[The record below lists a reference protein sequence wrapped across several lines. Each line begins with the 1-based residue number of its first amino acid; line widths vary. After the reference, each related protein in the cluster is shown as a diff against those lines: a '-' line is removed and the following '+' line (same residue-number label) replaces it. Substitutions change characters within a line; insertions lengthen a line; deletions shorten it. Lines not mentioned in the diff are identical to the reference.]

1 MIGRLVL
8 LLVFSLYTIC
18 TSAQADGKR
27 LYTKDNPLVYE
38 DTWNLWPYSF
48 LNEHGE
54 PEGYNIDLLK
64 LMMSKLDI
72 PYVIKLKSRQ
82 EVLEDLKSGKCDLTV
97 YMTTELYKGALY
109 GKSPIMLF
117 TQSVATPKNKPVT
130 IKTFRDLNKKGQK
143 VMVYENSLCHQLML
157 DYGMITNAIVK
168 SDMSEV
174 IKRVNDRG
182 EGQIVWNTLSLKWLI
197 YNYQLDNLVLSPVNM
212 PHSECRYMANEQ
224 DLLDLLDN
232 TYSNIYAGEE
242 LVPLEKKWFY
252 PEKDMSNRIAWEW
265 YVVWIA
271 SVLLVIIIIY
281 MVRVLKKKQQITS
294 INNELSSRLNQIGE
308 TNKVRIWTYN
318 VKDGEFVW
326 YDDKGKES
334 DILTIEEFARRYG
347 KKDFVKLKEAID
359 RLATQNKDPKGH
371 EEKEMKLE
379 LKARDQEY
387 GDGELHDFVVLLSVL
402 NRDEEGHPSVIV
414 GTKRD
419 VTRERRLKRLNNER
433 SLRYWSVFYND
444 EAGIVIF
451 DKDGY
456 ILNANPK
463 ACELFLCDVD
473 KSVDEHVHINQ
484 FLNSNFTNLREIDG
498 LRGTQIVGK
507 NKVEYQLKA
516 AYNDK
521 EELVNL
527 YVFCL

>member
-1 MIGRLVL
+1 M
-8 LLVFSLYTIC
+8 
-18 TSAQADGKR
+18 
-27 LYTKDNPLVYE
+27 
-38 DTWNLWPYSF
+38 
-48 LNEHGE
+48 
-54 PEGYNIDLLK
+54 
-64 LMMSKLDI
+64 
-72 PYVIKLKSRQ
+72 
-82 EVLEDLKSGKCDLTV
+82 
-97 YMTTELYKGALY
+97 
-109 GKSPIMLF
+109 
-117 TQSVATPKNKPVT
+117 
-130 IKTFRDLNKKGQK
+130 
-143 VMVYENSLCHQLML
+143 
-157 DYGMITNAIVK
+157 
-168 SDMSEV
+168 
-174 IKRVNDRG
+174 
-182 EGQIVWNTLSLKWLI
+182 
-197 YNYQLDNLVLSPVNM
+197 
-212 PHSECRYMANEQ
+212 
-224 DLLDLLDN
+224 
-232 TYSNIYAGEE
+232 
-242 LVPLEKKWFY
+242 
-252 PEKDMSNRIAWEW
+252 
-265 YVVWIA
+265 
-271 SVLLVIIIIY
+271 
-281 MVRVLKKKQQITS
+281 LKKKQQITS

-334 DILTIEEFARRYG
+334 DILTTEEFARRYG

-359 RLATQNKDPKGH
+359 RLATQHKDPKGH

-484 FLNSNFTNLREIDG
+484 FLNSNFTDLREIDG

>member
-27 LYTKDNPLVYE
+27 VYTKDNPLVYE

-48 LNEHGE
+48 LNEQGE

-109 GKSPIMLF
+109 GKAPIMLF

-157 DYGMITNAIVK
+157 DYGMIANAIVK

-174 IKRVNDRG
+174 IKRVNDKG

-212 PHSECRYMANEQ
+212 PHGECRYMANDQ
-224 DLLDLLDN
+224 NLLDLLDN

-252 PEKDMSNRIAWEW
+252 PEKDVSKRIAWEW

-271 SVLLVIIIIY
+271 SILLVIIII
-281 MVRVLKKKQQITS
+281 S
-294 INNELSSRLNQIGE
+294 
-308 TNKVRIWTYN
+308 
-318 VKDGEFVW
+318 
-326 YDDKGKES
+326 
-334 DILTIEEFARRYG
+334 
-347 KKDFVKLKEAID
+347 
-359 RLATQNKDPKGH
+359 
-371 EEKEMKLE
+371 
-379 LKARDQEY
+379 
-387 GDGELHDFVVLLSVL
+387 LLS
-402 NRDEEGHPSVIV
+402 
-414 GTKRD
+414 
-419 VTRERRLKRLNNER
+419 LK
-433 SLRYWSVFYND
+433 
-444 EAGIVIF
+444 II
-451 DKDGY
+451 
-456 ILNANPK
+456 
-463 ACELFLCDVD
+463 
-473 KSVDEHVHINQ
+473 
-484 FLNSNFTNLREIDG
+484 
-498 LRGTQIVGK
+498 
-507 NKVEYQLKA
+507 
-516 AYNDK
+516 
-521 EELVNL
+521 
-527 YVFCL
+527 